1 MEDFRKNKLQD
12 DIKRSRMINSF
23 FLFIKTKWL
32 SILLS
37 IIFIFILLFPQLSG
51 ELIGSWCN
59 TFYHSLTKNILP

>member
-37 IIFIFILLFPQLSG
+37 IIFIFILLFSQLSG
-51 ELIGSWCN
+51 EFICSLCN
-59 TFYHSLTKNILP
+59 TFYHLLINNILP